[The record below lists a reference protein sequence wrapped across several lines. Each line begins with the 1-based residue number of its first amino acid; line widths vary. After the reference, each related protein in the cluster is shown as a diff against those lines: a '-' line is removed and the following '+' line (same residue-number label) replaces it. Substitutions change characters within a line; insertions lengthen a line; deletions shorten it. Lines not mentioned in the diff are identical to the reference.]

1 MADFDAFEPADLPP
15 GPACFQYVADGVRGA
30 AAGGRAA
37 RRCRRAGGLHHCVED
52 LDTFWTDLL
61 GGTVRSSAL
70 VLSQPDQVQASKQR
84 LYGEALGRRRSGE
97 GYEVPCAAKLGAAT
111 RS

>member
-1 MADFDAFEPADLPP
+1 MRSSPQTSRPAPHASSTWPTEFAALL
-15 GPACFQYVADGVRGA
+15 RGA
-30 AAGGRAA
+30 
-37 RRCRRAGGLHHCVED
+37 GLRDVAVAPVAF
-52 LDTFWTDLL
+52 TTASKTRTDLL

-70 VLSQPDQVQASKQR
+70 VLSQPDQVQASKRR

-97 GYEVPCAAKLGAAT
+97 GYEVPRAAKLGAAA